1 MNLEKLF
8 LDARGGE
15 LEFIGTQIM
24 EKHIE
29 IHKLNISLE
38 KNPIH
43 VNFVTKGIFRKK
55 LLNKHRK
62 LNKKLYTVNE
72 AFAQNPHQS
81 KKTIRLDTFFVWDL
95 NEFYRLNINDLDG
108 LSGQIEFPTA
118 DKQDIVVNLTGSE
131 RGFARSI
138 NRLVRKISDP
148 IKIKM
153 DPMTKNHI
161 NLNYYTFDTVWT
173 YRTDFEINNT
183 STINI
188 EYSPCPYEAFP
199 SPPKVSINVVEF
211 LNHNRNFIDSINY
224 ENNHKIKLEHL
235 SGKYILRGFMTIE
248 KLSSGE
254 ITNVVSDKDDL

>member
-1 MNLEKLF
+1 MSKNFF

-15 LEFIGTQIM
+15 LEFIGTQMM

-29 IHKLNISLE
+29 THKLNISLE
-38 KNPIH
+38 QNPIR
-43 VNFVTKGIFRKK
+43 VNFVVKEIFRKK
-55 LLNKHRK
+55 LLNKHKK
-62 LNKKLYTVNE
+62 LNKKLYNVHE

-95 NEFYRLNINDLDG
+95 DECYRLNINDLDG

-118 DKQDIVVNLTGSE
+118 DKQKMVVNFTGSE
-131 RGFARSI
+131 RSFARSI
-138 NRLVRKISDP
+138 NRLVRKISDL
-148 IKIKM
+148 IEIKM

-173 YRTDFEINNT
+173 YRTDFEISDT

-188 EYSPCPYEAFP
+188 ENSPCPFEA
-199 SPPKVSINVVEF
+199 STSSPKVSINVVDF
-211 LNHNRNFIDSINY
+211 LDHNRNFIDSINY

-235 SGKYILRGFMTIE
+235 SGKYILSGFMAIE
-248 KLSSGE
+248 KLSTGE

>member
-1 MNLEKLF
+1 MSKNCF
-8 LDARGGE
+8 SDARGGE
-15 LEFIGTQIM
+15 LEFIGTQMM

-29 IHKLNISLE
+29 TYKLNISLE
-38 KNPIH
+38 QNPIY
-43 VNFVTKGIFRKK
+43 VNFEVKEIFRKK
-55 LLNKHRK
+55 LLNKHKK
-62 LNKKLYTVNE
+62 LNKKLFTVNE
-72 AFAQNPHQS
+72 ALAQNPHQS
-81 KKTIRLDTFFVWDL
+81 KRTIRLDTFFVWDL
-95 NEFYRLNINDLDG
+95 NESYRLNINDLDG

-118 DKQDIVVNLTGSE
+118 DKQEIVVNLTGSE

-188 EYSPCPYEAFP
+188 ENSPCPAEASP
-199 SPPKVSINVVEF
+199 SSPKVSINVVDF
-211 LNHNRNFIDSINY
+211 LDHNRNFIDSINY

-254 ITNVVSDKDDL
+254 ITTVVSDKGDL